1 MEMKF
6 SEVLEAVERGEISPE
21 SYVSWEEEEIHQG
34 IHYDEG
40 MLERALEEH
49 WGFASDLSTIV
60 LDEHLWQHADVEFLY
75 GDCESTSSFFRVLY
89 LEQAV
94 IDNMLAECGDEE
106 RAQLAELVGGEIT
119 EESLLKLFEEDRTQA
134 ACEWKVSYAEQ
145 HLECDRTAEKRYFF
159 EYPIETWDHKRGEM
173 TLRFGWRVKISELL
187 AVVESATDEMFGSD
201 FIKSIQDREVE
212 VHCD

>member
-49 WGFASDLSTIV
+49 WGFASDLTTIV

-75 GDCESTSSFFRVLY
+75 GSCGSTPSFFRVLCP
-89 LEQAV
+89 EQVV
-94 IDNMLAECGDEE
+94 IDNMLAHQGDEE
-106 RAQLAELVGGEIT
+106 RAQLEELVGGEIT
-119 EESLLKLFEEDRTQA
+119 EESLLKLLEEDRTQA
-134 ACEWKVSYAEQ
+134 ACEWKVYYAEQ
-145 HLECDRTAEKRYFF
+145 HLECDRTADKRYFF
-159 EYPIETWDHKRGEM
+159 EYPIEMWDHKRGEM
-173 TLRFGWRVKISELL
+173 TLRFGWRAKISELL
-187 AVVESATDEMFGSD
+187 AVVESTTNEMFGSA
-201 FIKSIQDREVE
+201 FIKMIQDREVE
-212 VHCD
+212 VHCG